1 MMAEKDEGQEKTEQ
15 GTPKRREEAREKGRV
30 AKSREVSSV
39 AILGASLIYFYFNAS
54 GLLEKI
60 SAIMASIF
68 RSAGRVTIGID
79 NVQALFAGI
88 LFKVFIILLPLFL
101 VIFIIAILS
110 NLIQVGVLFSATS
123 IQPEWS
129 KVDPIKGFERLFSMN
144 SFVEF
149 IKNILKMVIICFVSY
164 LVIRSEVEGCLPL
177 ADQTVWEIMTYM
189 GRITFKILLTT
200 CLALVLLAI
209 LDYAYQRW
217 EYEKGLRMSRQEIK
231 EEFKNSEGDPA
242 VKARIKRLQREMSRK
257 RMMAAVPKAD
267 VVITNPTH
275 LAVAIRYDRHT
286 RVAPYVLAK
295 GAGVIAERIRELA
308 RQEHIPIV
316 ENKPLA
322 QVLYKVVRIDDMIPE
337 DLYRSVAEVLA
348 FVYNLKKA

>member
-1 MMAEKDEGQEKTEQ
+1 MAEKDEGQEKTEQ

-60 SAIMASIF
+60 SAIMASIL
-68 RSAGRVTIGID
+68 RSAGRVTISID

-88 LFKVFIILLPLFL
+88 LFKVFIILFPFFL
-101 VIFIIAILS
+101 IIFIISILS
-110 NLIQVGVLFSATS
+110 NLIQVGVLFSASS

-129 KVDPIKGFERLFSMN
+129 KVDPLKGFERLFSMN

-149 IKNILKMVIICFVSY
+149 IKNILKMVIIGCVSY

-177 ADQTVWEIMTYM
+177 ADQTVWEIMIYM

-200 CLALVLLAI
+200 CLALILLAI

-257 RMMAAVPKAD
+257 RMMAAVPQAD

-275 LAVAIRYDRHT
+275 LAVAIRYDRQT
-286 RVAPYVLAK
+286 RVAPYVVAK
-295 GAGVIAERIRELA
+295 GAGVIAEKIRELA

-322 QVLYKVVRIDDMIPE
+322 QVLYKMVRIDDMIPE

>member
-1 MMAEKDEGQEKTEQ
+1 MADKDEGQEKTEQ
-15 GTPKRREEAREKGRV
+15 GTPKRKEEAREKGRV

-39 AILGASLIYFYFNAS
+39 AVLSACLIYFHFNAT

-68 RSAGRVTIGID
+68 RSAGQAPVSID

-88 LFKVFIILLPLFL
+88 LFKVFIVLFPFFL
-101 VIFIIAILS
+101 VIFVISIFA
-110 NLIQVGVLFSATS
+110 NMIQVGALFSTKA

-129 KVDPIKGFERLFSMN
+129 KIDPLKGFERLFSMQ

-149 IKNILKMVIICFVSY
+149 IKNIIKMLIIGFVSY
-164 LVIRSEVEGCLPL
+164 LVIKSEVEGCLPL
-177 ADQTVWEIMTYM
+177 ADQTVWEIMLYM
-189 GRITFKILLTT
+189 GRITFKIMMTT
-200 CLALVLLAI
+200 CLALIVLAI

-217 EYEKGLRMSRQEIK
+217 EYEKGLKMSRQEIK

-242 VKARIKRLQREMSRK
+242 IKARIKRLQREMSRK

-275 LAVAIRYDRHT
+275 LAVAIQYDRQT
-286 RVAPYVLAK
+286 RVAPVVVAK
-295 GAGVIAERIRELA
+295 GADAIAEKIREIA
-308 RQEHIPIV
+308 GEHHIPIV

-322 QVLYKVVRIDDMIPE
+322 QVLYKMVRIDDMIPE
-337 DLYRSVAEVLA
+337 NLYRSVAEVLA
-348 FVYNLKKA
+348 FVYNLKRQ